1 MTNEEFKKTL
11 WDTANKLRGSVSA
24 AEYKHPVLGLVFLKY
39 VSDMFDAQAKVIRDR
54 IAEPAS
60 EYYIDDP
67 SIRAENAEVFTGD
80 KTFYDQDNVF
90 WVPQSARFDTLL
102 DQATAPDLAQKLDR
116 AMGEIEAENPTLKGV
131 LYREFSRLA
140 LQPGKLGELMGLVAR
155 LNFDPAK
162 HGSRDVFGEVYEY
175 FLGQFAMNEGAKAGE
190 FYTPKSVVNLLVEI
204 LAPFKGTIYDPACG
218 SGGMFVQS
226 ARFKDAHQKTLD
238 KKGDLAIHG
247 QELMASTRRLCLMN
261 LTVHGLDGN
270 IGQSYGSSF
279 TNDQHKT
286 LRADYILANPPFN
299 ISDWDGDKL
308 TDDPRW
314 VYGIPPRGNANFAWL
329 QHMLARLSNRGR
341 AGTVLANGSMSS
353 QQSGEGDIRRAM
365 VQADVVECMV
375 AMPGQLF
382 SNTQIP
388 ACLWFLSKDKKQGG
402 NGRIDRS
409 GQILFIDARK
419 AASGRISRTQVEFT
433 DDDLQRIAQTYHRW
447 RGTDFAVALEPL
459 SPQTRRKS
467 EGSEHAVE
475 PLSPRERGRGEGSG
489 YEDVP
494 GFCYSAN
501 LAEVEKHG
509 FVLTPGRYVGA
520 VAEDDDDEVFAEKME
535 RLTAQLAKQMAKGA
549 GLDAVIREKLE
560 ALGYGD

>member
-24 AEYKHPVLGLVFLKY
+24 AEYKYPVLGLVFLKY
-39 VSDMFDAQAKVIRDR
+39 VSDMFDAQSRVIGKR
-54 IAEPAS
+54 IADPKS

-67 SIRAENAEVFTGD
+67 AIRTESESAFIGD

-90 WVPQSARFDTLL
+90 WVPESARFEHLL
-102 DQATAPDLAQKLDR
+102 ALATAPDIAQKLDK
-116 AMGEIEAENPTLKGV
+116 ALGEIEAENPSLKGV

-140 LQPGKLGELMGLVAR
+140 LEPGKLGELMGLVAR
-155 LNFDPAK
+155 LKFDPDK

-190 FYTPKSVVNLLVEI
+190 FYTPKNVVNLLVEI
-204 LAPFKGTIYDPACG
+204 LAPFKGKIYDPACG

-226 ARFKDAHQKTLD
+226 AKFKDAHQRTIGKR
-238 KKGDLAIHG
+238 GDLAIYG
-247 QELMASTRRLCLMN
+247 QELMAQTRRLCLMN
-261 LTVHGLDGN
+261 LAVHGLDGDL
-270 IGQSYGSSF
+270 GQTYGSSF

-314 VYGIPPRGNANFAWL
+314 AHGIPPKGNANFAWL
-329 QHMLARLSNRGR
+329 QHMLARLSSRGR
-341 AGTVLANGSMSS
+341 AGIVLANGSMSS

-375 AMPGQLF
+375 ALPGQLF

-388 ACLWFLSKDKKQGG
+388 VCLWFLSRNKAPGD
-402 NGRIDRS
+402 NGRIDRRK
-409 GQILFIDARK
+409 QILFIDARK
-419 AASGRISRTQVEFT
+419 AASARISRTQIEFS

-447 RGTDFAVALEPL
+447 RGTDF
-459 SPQTRRKS
+459 SD
-467 EGSEHAVE
+467 G
-475 PLSPRERGRGEGSG
+475 GE
-489 YEDVP
+489 YADDP
-494 GFCYSAN
+494 GFCYSAS
-501 LAEVEKHG
+501 LEDVEKHG

-520 VAEDDDDEVFAEKME
+520 VVEDDDDEAFADKMD
-535 RLTAQLAKQMAKGA
+535 RLTSLLAEQMAKGNE
-549 GLDAVIREKLE
+549 LDAVIREKLG
-560 ALGYGD
+560 ALGYGV